1 MNGADIVFKRK
12 IYDGL
17 LKWKN
22 ESNGTSALM
31 IEGARRIGKST
42 IVEEFAK
49 NEYSSYLLLD
59 FNNIDEITRTIF
71 DNGIGNDID
80 SFFSKLQ
87 LSENVTLH
95 IRKSVIIFDEVQSY
109 PKARQMIKYLVKDG
123 RYDYIETGSLIS
135 LKKNIEMI
143 TLPSEEETIRMHPMD
158 FEEFLWALGDETTI
172 PFIRKAFEKR
182 EPVSDPIHR
191 KILNRY
197 REYMAVGG
205 MPQVVSQY
213 VRTKDFNTI
222 DREKK
227 LIWTLYNNDVE
238 KIPQPND
245 TKVSAI
251 LKTVPFLLGKKNK
264 KFSPNAVKKDSRMD
278 DFDNPLEWLDQSHII
293 NICKNVT
300 DPSPIMELDVD
311 AHSIKCYI
319 LDTGLLVF
327 KATDGNKTDLN
338 ELYKSFIF
346 GKLSVNEGMFFE
358 NMVAQELTA
367 SGHELRMHLFTIPES
382 TKNYEIDFLLK
393 KGKKIIP
400 VEVKSGKSSTHAS
413 LDRFMSK
420 YKGRYDECFVIH
432 TKDLRKEG
440 KVTYIPIYMTMFL

>member
-12 IYDGL
+12 IYDNL

-191 KILNRY
+191 KIHRSYSNMS
-197 REYMAVGG
+197 E
-205 MPQVVSQY
+205 P
-213 VRTKDFNTI
+213 RTSI
-222 DREKK
+222 RS
-227 LIWTLYNNDVE
+227 I
-238 KIPQPND
+238 
-245 TKVSAI
+245 
-251 LKTVPFLLGKKNK
+251 GKRN
-264 KFSPNAVKKDSRMD
+264 
-278 DFDNPLEWLDQSHII
+278 
-293 NICKNVT
+293 
-300 DPSPIMELDVD
+300 
-311 AHSIKCYI
+311 
-319 LDTGLLVF
+319 
-327 KATDGNKTDLN
+327 
-338 ELYKSFIF
+338 
-346 GKLSVNEGMFFE
+346 
-358 NMVAQELTA
+358 
-367 SGHELRMHLFTIPES
+367 
-382 TKNYEIDFLLK
+382 
-393 KGKKIIP
+393 
-400 VEVKSGKSSTHAS
+400 
-413 LDRFMSK
+413 
-420 YKGRYDECFVIH
+420 
-432 TKDLRKEG
+432 
-440 KVTYIPIYMTMFL
+440 

>member
-1 MNGADIVFKRK
+1 M
-12 IYDGL
+12 
-17 LKWKN
+17 
-22 ESNGTSALM
+22 
-31 IEGARRIGKST
+31 
-42 IVEEFAK
+42 
-49 NEYSSYLLLD
+49 
-59 FNNIDEITRTIF
+59 
-71 DNGIGNDID
+71 
-80 SFFSKLQ
+80 
-87 LSENVTLH
+87 
-95 IRKSVIIFDEVQSY
+95 
-109 PKARQMIKYLVKDG
+109 
-123 RYDYIETGSLIS
+123 
-135 LKKNIEMI
+135 
-143 TLPSEEETIRMHPMD
+143 
-158 FEEFLWALGDETTI
+158 
-172 PFIRKAFEKR
+172 
-182 EPVSDPIHR
+182 
-191 KILNRY
+191 
-197 REYMAVGG
+197 
-205 MPQVVSQY
+205 
-213 VRTKDFNTI
+213 
-222 DREKK
+222 
-227 LIWTLYNNDVE
+227 IWTLYNNDVE

-413 LDRFMSK
+413 LDHFMSK

-432 TKDLRKEG
+432 TKDLRKDG